1 MPTPRLTVLLS
12 DPAFSQAIVAAL
24 EEAKERTGVD
34 FEVVESAL
42 YGSVVKGSETCGDI
56 DVFVQIELTKQDVRE
71 FAYDAGFR
79 MDEDSGDDIF
89 ESRMFV
95 ADIVHNVLHG
105 SDPAFKQ
112 PEYQEVPLD
121 FYISFFAFHEE
132 VGKEEKAPL
141 PLSVA

>member
-71 FAYDAGFR
+71 YAYDAGLR
-79 MDEDSGDDIF
+79 MDEDSGDDFF

-95 ADIVHNVLHG
+95 ANIVHNTLHG

-112 PEYQEVPLD
+112 PEYQGVSLD
-121 FYISFFAFHEE
+121 ICISFDAFHEE
-132 VGKEEKAPL
+132 IGKEDKVSL
-141 PLSVA
+141 SLSVA